1 MRPTIAYGPGQAP
14 DMFLPALLRSLVDG
28 NPFAMTHGEQT
39 RDFLH
44 IDDLVRGILRASTAP
59 DAGNLIVNLGSGK
72 SIPIRQAAEIAMAVT
87 GTQDLLLLGSTQL
100 RIGEAVSYAVD
111 LSRAR
116 EVLGW
121 EARVPLEIGL
131 LEMARD
137 LRM

>member
-1 MRPTIAYGPGQAP
+1 
-14 DMFLPALLRSLVDG
+14 
-28 NPFAMTHGEQT
+28 
-39 RDFLH
+39 
-44 IDDLVRGILRASTAP
+44 
-59 DAGNLIVNLGSGK
+59 
-72 SIPIRQAAEIAMAVT
+72 MAVT
-87 GTQDLLLLGSTQL
+87 GTQDLLRLGSTQL